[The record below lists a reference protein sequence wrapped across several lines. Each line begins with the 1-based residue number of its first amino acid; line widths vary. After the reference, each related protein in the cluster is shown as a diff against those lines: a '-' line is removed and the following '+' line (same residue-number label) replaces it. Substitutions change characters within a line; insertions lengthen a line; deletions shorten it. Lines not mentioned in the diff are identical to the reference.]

1 MRALQIFRHRN
12 APLLQETAMM
22 SMPVVEQEAVEQM
35 VEWATGGGNQVRVL
49 FGDPAAGGPSLVWSW
64 FGPDYILP
72 RHSHSAD
79 CLYYVTRGELRMGNN
94 VLQAGDGFF
103 VPSDAPY
110 AYTAGPNGVEILE
123 FRTTSPFD
131 MQISESLPRWDR
143 IVEGVRANR
152 DRWASAAR
160 GVRD

>member
-1 MRALQIFRHRN
+1 V
-12 APLLQETAMM
+12 T
-22 SMPVVEQEAVEQM
+22 
-35 VEWATGGGNQVRVL
+35 
-49 FGDPAAGGPSLVWSW
+49 AAGGPSLVWSW

-110 AYTAGPNGVEILE
+110 AYTAGPDGVEILE

-131 MQISESLPRWDR
+131 MQITESLPRWDR

-152 DRWASAAR
+152 ARWASAAR
-160 GVRD
+160 DVRDEEPALAVAPCACEAGVCFTTSWSGPTVPSLQASPSNARRSSRS